1 MFSTSVMQ
9 KVVCAKTNTG
19 DGILDSVEGV
29 EDPDFDLIPSYLDV
43 DSNGELGVNSCSKL
57 ST

>member
-1 MFSTSVMQ
+1 MQ

-29 EDPDFDLIPSYLDV
+29 EDPGFDLIPSYLDV